1 MKENMSKHRNFKMD
15 GFDDDDFQPFNSQD
29 DFSDDREENF
39 GRKFREKN
47 MRDFKKERRRQ
58 KEKW

>member
-1 MKENMSKHRNFKMD
+1 MSKRRNFKTG

>member
-1 MKENMSKHRNFKMD
+1 MSKRRNFKTG
-15 GFDDDDFQPFNSQD
+15 GFDDDDFQPFNSEN
-29 DFSDDREENF
+29 DFFDDREEEF

-47 MRDFKKERRRQ
+47 LRDFKKERRHQ